1 MKDAEVKDK
10 LENLSALSGGL
21 VFAREEAWEKL
32 QTRLDK
38 PAEKVTMPWYKIAA
52 TAAVLLLALGIYI
65 YTHPATAPVTNN
77 IATAT
82 PQENREAPPAP
93 AAPQNAYQA
102 PATAETIRISLP
114 KPKTVP
120 GPTYTIDETN
130 RDCIV
135 QMEYPEQPVAQ
146 ITQPPTKKMRLV
158 HINELGNEEEN
169 TPAPIVYNT
178 PALDISKMKIVS
190 IYDVQ
195 HQEQMRR
202 QEEEILA
209 LERLNRPHSFF
220 AVTSLSKKRTS
231 PFTASIFS
239 IQLNRKN

>member
-38 PAEKVTMPWYKIAA
+38 PAKKVIMPWYKLAA

-77 IATAT
+77 MATAT

-169 TPAPIVYNT
+169 TPA
-178 PALDISKMKIVS
+178 LDISKMKIVS

-220 AVTSLSKKRTS
+220 VAASLSRHRNTSLS
-231 PFTASIFS
+231 ANLFS